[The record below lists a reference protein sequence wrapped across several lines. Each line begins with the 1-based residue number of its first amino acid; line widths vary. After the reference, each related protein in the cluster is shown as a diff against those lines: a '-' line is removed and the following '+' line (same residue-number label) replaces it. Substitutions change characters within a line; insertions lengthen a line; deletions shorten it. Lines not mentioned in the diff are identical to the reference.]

1 MGPDRTTAR
10 KNRRPLY
17 TSEVVKQLAYAWCLT
32 RSELLRRTPCAL
44 RTHTR
49 DSEAQMSSFLQA
61 CLMGAQGV
69 GMSRSGP

>member
-1 MGPDRTTAR
+1 MGPNQITAR
-10 KNRRPLY
+10 INQRSLC
-17 TSEVVKQLAYAWCLT
+17 TGEVVKQLAYARSLT

-49 DSEAQMSSFLQA
+49 ASEAQMSSFLQA

-69 GMSRSGP
+69 GTSRSGP